1 MKLEAY
7 NFWLPLLILPTLHP
21 LPQAT
26 TSLFSYLSWVPFFF
40 FCLILFCQIPHISE
54 IIQFLSFSFWFIS
67 LSVMLSNSTHVVIN
81 GRISSFF
88 MSKWYLCVCLCETYL
103 TNIYKCN
110 MYLARFLH
118 PFFSHWWTQI
128 FFSPCLT
135 YHKQCGNEHTG
146 ANIFAI

>member
-1 MKLEAY
+1 MTTFAHFAY
-7 NFWLPLLILPTLHP
+7 SPPTASSHHQFVLLSEFEFL
-21 LPQAT
+21 
-26 TSLFSYLSWVPFFF
+26 FFF